1 MKGTEMKTI
10 CSGIFL
16 SFLIIL
22 HLVTPVIG
30 SSDDWVEY
38 YRYNNGTIVL
48 YNKVHIKNDIV
59 QVWNKIVFSVVG
71 REEYIQKMRH
81 TGMSDIEW
89 DKFSHTLILY
99 EIDCKN
105 RRSQIVSDIE
115 YKTDGSVL
123 LSRSSDEPNWTFIP
137 PDTGVDILQ
146 KIVCK

>member
-1 MKGTEMKTI
+1 MKTI
-10 CSGIFL
+10 YSGIIL

-48 YNKVHIKNDIV
+48 YNKAHMKNDII
-59 QVWNKIVFSVVG
+59 QVWNKIVFSVAG

-81 TGMSDIEW
+81 TGMSDLEW
-89 DKFSHTLILY
+89 DKFSHTVILY

-137 PDTGVDILQ
+137 PDTGVDTLQ